1 MGIIDTIKNKLPFGG
16 EPKSNLTVSD
26 FEDTDE
32 GNEGGNEQD
41 NSEHESEGE
50 QEENQED
57 GNGSGESGENESEES
72 EEQEGSGNGES
83 EGEQEEEQEG
93 DGNGSGESGE
103 EESEEQEGQNGDGS
117 SESKESE
124 NPTNLSEEELEDL
137 KKEMDEDS
145 SERDMSDWYDTTS
158 DYQSPTNFV
167 EDHYNNL
174 QQERAEP
181 ETDIEKRVEDRDNRI
196 SDSYVRCSHERV
208 LDRYKDRFEND
219 ITEAFRKIKTR
230 EAPKPAE
237 YGQRIN
243 MRGVIRRRSGDPT
256 EERLYLEMDQ
266 SEVGDRCITV
276 VVDSSGSVSELEIK
290 LALMALSEACEQIG
304 DRFVATHYCTPD
316 TRSHRTHEC
325 VTELITSPTESFE
338 PKHLDSFGV
347 GGYTPTASGI
357 EDGRALSDITP
368 NSEDVIIVIT
378 DGAANIDLNGTKY
391 SDSVNN
397 DAMDAAQS
405 QVNAA
410 INEGKRVI
418 GIGVGNA
425 LDDEHMQKIFG
436 NNYIRT
442 DMNGISDAVVEIY
455 RQQMKSIN

>member
-1 MGIIDTIKNKLPFGG
+1 MGLIDTIKNKLPFGG
-16 EPKSNLTVSD
+16 EPESNLTVSD

-32 GNEGGNEQD
+32 GNEGDNEQD
-41 NSEHESEGE
+41 SSENKSEEEQEGE
-50 QEENQED
+50 
-57 GNGSGESGENESEES
+57 GSGESGEDNSEES
-72 EEQEGSGNGES
+72 EE
-83 EGEQEEEQEG
+83 EQEG
-93 DGNGSGESGE
+93 EGSGESGE
-103 EESEEQEGQNGDGS
+103 DNSEEEQEGEGSGESGEDNSEEEQEGEDGQNEGGSGES
-117 SESKESE
+117 SEKE

-181 ETDIEKRVEDRDNRI
+181 ETDIEKRVEDRDSRI
-196 SDSYVRCSHERV
+196 SNSYVRCSHERV

-219 ITEAFRKIKTR
+219 IKEAFRKIKTR

-276 VVDSSGSVSELEIK
+276 VVDSSGSMSELEIK

-304 DRFVATHYCTPD
+304 DRFVATHYCTPN
-316 TRSHRTHEC
+316 TRSQRKHEC
-325 VTELITSPTESFE
+325 VTELISSPTESFE

-378 DGAANIDLNGTKY
+378 DGVANIDLDGKKH
-391 SDSVNN
+391 SDSVNSN
-397 DAMDAAQS
+397 AMNESQM

-418 GIGVGNA
+418 GIGVGDA
-425 LDDEHMQKIFG
+425 LDDKSMQKIFG